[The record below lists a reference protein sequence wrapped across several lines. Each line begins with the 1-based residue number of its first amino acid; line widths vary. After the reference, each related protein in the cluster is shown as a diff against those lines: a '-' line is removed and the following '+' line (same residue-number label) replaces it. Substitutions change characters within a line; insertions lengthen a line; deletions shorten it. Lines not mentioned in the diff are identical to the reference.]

1 MSAVDEEKK
10 LPIEDG
16 HTNESSP
23 RSGSVEEGDVLE
35 NVLGYKQ
42 ELHRNRSMF
51 TLLFQSLAI
60 AAIPYGEGSP
70 LLSAI
75 YGGGPLSIFL
85 GWIIVLI
92 LDQCVAMSLGELAS
106 RYPTSGGPSYWSF
119 QVAPKFKTQLA
130 YVGILQTRDEF
141 ESAYAR

>member
-1 MSAVDEEKK
+1 MSAFEEEKK
-10 LPIEDG
+10 SQAEDG
-16 HTNESSP
+16 HTDHQSP
-23 RSGSVEEGDVLE
+23 TRRGSIEEGDVLE

-75 YGGGPLSIFL
+75 YGGGQLSTL
-85 GWIIVLI
+85 
-92 LDQCVAMSLGELAS
+92 
-106 RYPTSGGPSYWSF
+106 R
-119 QVAPKFKTQLA
+119 
-130 YVGILQTRDEF
+130 
-141 ESAYAR
+141 

>member
-1 MSAVDEEKK
+1 MSATDEEKK
-10 LPIEDG
+10 GAVEDG
-16 HTNESSP
+16 HTTDSKDSP
-23 RSGSVEEGDVLE
+23 PRGGSIEEGDVLE
-35 NVLGYKQ
+35 NVLGYKP
-42 ELHRNRSMF
+42 ELQRNRSMF

-70 LLSAI
+70 LISAI
-75 YGGGPLSIFL
+75 YGGGQLSIFL
-85 GWIIVLI
+85 GWIVVLI

-130 YVGILQTRDEF
+130 YVSVDR
-141 ESAYAR
+141 S